1 MSGWLQRSLTDIG
14 AALRNGEVTAL
25 ALLDEAR
32 SAHAQH
38 GLGLDAYRTWDDG
51 QALARATA
59 ADAAFKDGRDFG
71 PLQGIP
77 FSAKDLFGI
86 EDMETFAGSPN
97 ALPEKWSK
105 EGPFIRAVLKQ
116 GAVLT
121 GKTHMVEFAFGGLG
135 TNAHWPAPKNPW
147 DGKDRRVSGG
157 SSSGAGVSIM
167 EGSAAFALGTDTA
180 GSVRVPASMTGTVGL
195 KVTAGRW
202 PLDGIVPLSPTLDTP
217 GILTR
222 SVADAALL
230 FEAIDA
236 HCSNRK
242 TRPVVEAADISNVRM
257 GLAPDHF
264 WHDCPDDIA
273 AVTRQAL
280 SVLENAEASM
290 TPFELPE
297 TKAAYELF
305 RQGSV
310 VSSELKAFLK
320 EELPDWEK
328 TLDPNISFRMS
339 GAIDIKSDEVAD
351 RRKRMAEITASANTR
366 LEEIDVL
373 VSPTVPITAPKVADV
388 KDGKDYSAA
397 NLMALKNTCIANL
410 LGLCAITM
418 PIGLDNT
425 GIPVGLQLMARA
437 NEEEKLLSVA
447 LAFEDELGFG
457 WQRLG
462 PSPLGA

>member
-1 MSGWLQRSLTDIG
+1 MSGWLQQPLSEIG
-14 AALRNGEVTAL
+14 EALRNGDVTAV

-32 SAHAQH
+32 SAHAEN
-38 GLGLDAYRTWDDG
+38 GLGLDAYRTWDDRN
-51 QALARATA
+51 ALVRAKA
-59 ADAAFKDGRDFG
+59 ADAAFKDKRDFG

-77 FSAKDLFGI
+77 FSAKDLFGVEYI
-86 EDMETFAGSPN
+86 DTFAGSPN
-97 ALPEKWSK
+97 ALPEMWHK
-105 EGPFIRAVLKQ
+105 EGPFLRAILNQ

-135 TNAHWPAPKNPW
+135 TNAHWPVPRNPW
-147 DGKDRRVSGG
+147 DGKDHRVSGG
-157 SSSGAGVSIM
+157 SSSGAGVSII

-180 GSVRVPASMTGTVGL
+180 GSVRVPAGMTGTVGL

-217 GILTR
+217 GILTS

-230 FEAIDA
+230 FEVIDA
-236 HCSNRK
+236 HCGGRETK
-242 TRPVVEAADISNVRM
+242 PAVEAADLSAVRM
-257 GLAPDHF
+257 GLCPDHF

-273 AVTRQAL
+273 AVTKQAL
-280 SVLENAEASM
+280 SVLENAEASLE
-290 TPFELPE
+290 PFDLPE

-310 VSSELKAFLK
+310 VSSELKAFLEK
-320 EELPDWEK
+320 ELPDWEK
-328 TLDPNISFRMS
+328 TLDSNIAFRMS
-339 GAIDIKSDEVAD
+339 GAIGVNSEEVAN
-351 RRKRMAEITASANTR
+351 RRKQMAEMTTSANAR
-366 LEEIDVL
+366 LDKVDVL

-418 PIGLDNT
+418 PIGLDNA

-437 NEEEKLLSVA
+437 NNEERLLSVA
-447 LAFEDELGFG
+447 LAFEDELGTG